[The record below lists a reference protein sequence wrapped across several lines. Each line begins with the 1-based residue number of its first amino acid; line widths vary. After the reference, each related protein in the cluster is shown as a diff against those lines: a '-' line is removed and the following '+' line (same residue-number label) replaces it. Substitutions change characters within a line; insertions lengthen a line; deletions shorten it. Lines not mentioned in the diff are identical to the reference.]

1 MEPVIVSA
9 QFAAYTWFQ
18 GRRAGTP
25 AGDAEALRFARA
37 NWRAFLPCAHK
48 GLGRLL
54 LRLGRHKAKTPA

>member
-9 QFAAYTWFQ
+9 QFAAFTWFQ
-18 GRRAGTP
+18 GRHAP
-25 AGDAEALRFARA
+25 AGNTEAMRFARA

-54 LRLGRHKAKTPA
+54 LRLARRKVKAPA